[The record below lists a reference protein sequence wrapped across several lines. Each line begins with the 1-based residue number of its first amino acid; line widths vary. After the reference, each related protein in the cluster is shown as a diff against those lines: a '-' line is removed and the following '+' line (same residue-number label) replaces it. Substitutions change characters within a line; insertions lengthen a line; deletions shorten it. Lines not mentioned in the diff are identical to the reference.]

1 MAFPDKPIVSLEAPD
16 TRMYATQDPR
26 GFLAD
31 YTEGAV
37 FDEIQKAPD
46 LLSYLQGE
54 VDRDDSPGRFIL
66 TGSEN
71 FTLSSSISQSL
82 SGRTALATLLPLS
95 AAEVSRFSTH
105 PESLFHRM
113 FTGSYPAILDR
124 NHDPQN
130 WLSTYL
136 ATYLER
142 DVRQI
147 LNIGNLNAFQSFVRL
162 LAGNAGQILSM
173 SRIGADSGVSQPTAM
188 SWLSVLETGYI
199 VYRLNPYHS
208 NLRKRLTKRPKLY
221 FYDTGLLCRIGL
233 KPVTLGAKEGLAL
246 INGTQTMTA
255 ITSLAYIEACRLADA
270 ADAAAAMSLE
280 VLLGTTLPFSREL
293 IGLRPHRGA
302 IETAKNLLALVHD
315 SEILISHKACDKVQ
329 DAYSLRCVP
338 QVHGATRDA
347 LRYIESVLSVELSS
361 VTDNPLLMDDGTFVS
376 GGNFHGQ
383 PIAFA
388 ADHLSLCVAELAD
401 ISERRI
407 ERLLN
412 PDLSGLPAFLSPDP
426 GLNSGFMIAQYTAA
440 SLVSENKVLAH
451 PASVDSIPVSG
462 SQEDHVS
469 MGTTAAYQ
477 AMNVLENSTYVIAT
491 EFVCAAQAAEF
502 IHRGK
507 HGRGTGEIYRAIREK
522 VEPLREDRQFAED
535 IEAVAEMISSG
546 VFSDILNLIR
556 DGGNLF

>member
-1 MAFPDKPIVSLEAPD
+1 MIIRDIQPYIDSLAQQYPVVTVTGPRQSGKTTLCGMAFPDKPIVSLEAPD

-54 VDRDDSPGRFIL
+54 VDRDDRPGRFIL

-105 PESLFHRM
+105 PESLFSRM

-124 NHDPQN
+124 NHDPQD

-173 SRIGADSGVSQPTAM
+173 SRIGADSGVSQPTAK

-221 FYDTGLLCRIGL
+221 FYDTGLLC
-233 KPVTLGAKEGLAL
+233 
-246 INGTQTMTA
+246 
-255 ITSLAYIEACRLADA
+255 Y
-270 ADAAAAMSLE
+270 
-280 VLLGTTLPFSREL
+280 L
-293 IGLRPHRGA
+293 IGIRKPEQIKYHPLRGA
-302 IETAKNLLALVHD
+302 IFENWIIGEIVRWLKNSGEHYNLFFYRDSSGLEADLILDLGTRLVVCEIKSAMTIAPDFFRGLRTVANIVGNDPTRTD
-315 SEILISHKACDKVQ
+315 SVQSILI
-329 DAYSLRCVP
+329 Y
-338 QVHGATRDA
+338 GG
-347 LRYIESVLSVELSS
+347 
-361 VTDNPLLMDDGTFVS
+361 DD
-376 GGNFHGQ
+376 
-383 PIAFA
+383 
-388 ADHLSLCVAELAD
+388 
-401 ISERRI
+401 
-407 ERLLN
+407 
-412 PDLSGLPAFLSPDP
+412 
-426 GLNSGFMIAQYTAA
+426 
-440 SLVSENKVLAH
+440 
-451 PASVDSIPVSG
+451 
-462 SQEDHVS
+462 SQS
-469 MGTTAAYQ
+469 RTAAY
-477 AMNVLENSTYVIAT
+477 VVPWHKL
-491 EFVCAAQAAEF
+491 AAP
-502 IHRGK
+502 GLPTLMK
-507 HGRGTGEIYRAIREK
+507 
-522 VEPLREDRQFAED
+522 D
-535 IEAVAEMISSG
+535 II
-546 VFSDILNLIR
+546 
-556 DGGNLF
+556 